1 MRKAGRLLGRFNAR
15 NVPVHPLLHCAVGI
29 VVEGVHAN
37 VAEAGCL
44 GVGIPTFPDGG
55 STLMHAVQ
63 PGRILGLEQQRVCKV
78 VFAELSQH
86 LVEDAGAD
94 KTGGELIAV
103 VDDLLLECRN
113 GGRAPFGQEQIVAQC
128 QQVAGLRAHLG
139 VQIPLGVAVDAAE
152 VIANLLKQA
161 VVVCGAIRPVDGAGH
176 GSHVA
181 GIQCVVRDRDVACI
195 GRLVSQPVTVG
206 RVRSAQLGSRQP
218 IHIALHGGV
227 MLPDDVGVGIHF
239 PHGIRYDDARIAPC
253 GAAPADHAHLRDDVR
268 VHPVLCLRVARV
280 LEPLVEE
287 AVHIGIVGGGA
298 AECLRV
304 ARPAQTLI
312 ALRAVGRD
320 GEVIAALSPK
330 NVGNQPVDIGV

>member
-1 MRKAGRLLGRFNAR
+1 
-15 NVPVHPLLHCAVGI
+15 
-29 VVEGVHAN
+29 
-37 VAEAGCL
+37 
-44 GVGIPTFPDGG
+44 
-55 STLMHAVQ
+55 
-63 PGRILGLEQQRVCKV
+63 
-78 VFAELSQH
+78 
-86 LVEDAGAD
+86 
-94 KTGGELIAV
+94 
-103 VDDLLLECRN
+103 
-113 GGRAPFGQEQIVAQC
+113 
-128 QQVAGLRAHLG
+128 
-139 VQIPLGVAVDAAE
+139 
-152 VIANLLKQA
+152 
-161 VVVCGAIRPVDGAGH
+161 
-176 GSHVA
+176 
-181 GIQCVVRDRDVACI
+181 
-195 GRLVSQPVTVG
+195 
-206 RVRSAQLGSRQP
+206 
-218 IHIALHGGV
+218 